1 MCISVTVVPTT
12 AAAWIGHERGS
23 SLQIRGSI
31 GGIGAHG
38 DRMLP
43 GSSRRT
49 SAGAHIALGSMIL
62 HSAPYVCLSDHQ
74 LQTEGTQISRL
85 ERAFDKRLSNEG
97 RAASLVFSFGGAEGR
112 RRRVRERRVPSR
124 KRPIRQL
131 PNHTPYLAAA
141 FRAGACV
148 CGVCVPRS
156 QVACAPEATLDP

>member
-1 MCISVTVVPTT
+1 MCISVTVDPTT

-85 ERAFDKRLSNEG
+85 ERAFDKRLSGGN
-97 RAASLVFSFGGAEGR
+97 AAQLGGLPREAGEEQ
-112 RRRVRERRVPSR
+112 RRRVRERRVPSC
-124 KRPIRQL
+124 
-131 PNHTPYLAAA
+131 NAN
-141 FRAGACV
+141 F
-148 CGVCVPRS
+148 GVLFV
-156 QVACAPEATLDP
+156 QDPLHPPSII

>member
-62 HSAPYVCLSDHQ
+62 HSAPYVRLRDHE
-74 LQTEGTQISRL
+74 LRREGTQFSRV
-85 ERAFDKRLSNEG
+85 ERAFDTRSSRKT
-97 RAASLVFSFGGAEGR
+97 ASEVDRVFSSGGR
-112 RRRVRERRVPSR
+112 VWRRRVRERRVPSR
-124 KRPIRQL
+124 I
-131 PNHTPYLAAA
+131 AD
-141 FRAGACV
+141 FRV
-148 CGVCVPRS
+148 LSVYTLYVS
-156 QVACAPEATLDP
+156 QYVVAKIL